1 MILKKYYLAA
11 PIIVAVILGV
21 YALTPKVSD
30 LSDEV
35 TKQMLIQDGS
45 PMLGNPSA
53 SITIVE
59 WGDYQCTFCYKF
71 HMTKREIIMKEY
83 ISTEKANFVFK
94 DFPLNGPDSV
104 LAAEASYCADDQ
116 GKYWE
121 YHDILYNNWAGE
133 QTGWVNRDSLHQFA
147 QTVGLDVVQF
157 NECLDMKKYEAKVLA
172 NEEFA
177 HQIGINAT
185 PSFFIFNEEQLVK
198 IRGNQPL
205 DVFFR
210 VLDEI

>member
-1 MILKKYYLAA
+1 MTMKKYYLAA
-11 PIIVAVILGV
+11 PLIVAVILGV
-21 YALTPKVSD
+21 YALTPKDPD
-30 LSDEV
+30 LSDEI

-71 HMTKREIIMKEY
+71 HMTKREFIMKEY
-83 ISTEKANFVFK
+83 IDAEKANFVFK

-133 QTGWVNRDSLHQFA
+133 RTGWVKRESLHNFA

-157 NECLDMKKYEAKVLA
+157 NECLDMKKYEDRVLA
-172 NEEFA
+172 NEKFGY
-177 HQIGINAT
+177 QIGIDAT
-185 PSFFIFNEEQLVK
+185 PSFLIFNEEQLVK

-205 DVFFR
+205 DVFLR